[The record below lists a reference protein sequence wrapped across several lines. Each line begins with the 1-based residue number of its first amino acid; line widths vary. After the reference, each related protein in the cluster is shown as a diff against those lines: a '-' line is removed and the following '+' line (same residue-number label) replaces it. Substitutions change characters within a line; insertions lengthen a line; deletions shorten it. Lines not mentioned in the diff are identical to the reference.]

1 MSTAHGKVVTARLTT
16 GTIVLYAAS
25 YSGTHWI
32 PATRKGDGTYAGVV
46 ESITPVLVPGSRR
59 AQRWYDV
66 VLSSPS
72 QTAGPT
78 VTVTVSCSPAQT
90 WWLAAASAKWRAFL
104 GLPELDRPAS

>member
-46 ESITPVLVPGSRR
+46 ESITPVLVPGGRR

-72 QTAGPT
+72 EGSGGS
-78 VTVTVSCSPAQT
+78 TVTVSCSPAQT

-104 GLPELDRPAS
+104 SLPALTRDGS